1 MRLMMKIQ
9 LSWGLYQ
16 TLIEMILAGAIGL
29 IFFAIACYFQKRSAH
44 VEIWRANT
52 PVQKGL

>member
-29 IFFAIACYFQKRSAH
+29 IFFAIACYFQKRSARI
-44 VEIWRANT
+44 EMWKGNA
-52 PVQKGL
+52 PVQKGS